1 MVNIIII
8 YYVVMSVGILVLALL
23 SWLIWDKRFR
33 NRHGQNI
40 PNGFIR
46 TDEVMV
52 DPTTNKKLRVYYS
65 HHTGERF
72 YKEEKWTLFLLYITT
87 LSGKHNEEKPLSHER
102 FVEFSLYRLCSFLYI
117 LDMIAFP
124 LEVIE
129 ATMYKKCIFYMF
141 LQKNIVHKVKN
152 VLLYVCTCIL

>member
-8 YYVVMSVGILVLALL
+8 YYVVMSVGILILAVL

-33 NRHGQNI
+33 NRHGPGI

-52 DPTTNKKLRVYYS
+52 DPTTNKKLRVYYN

-72 YKEEKWTLFLLYITT
+72 YKEE
-87 LSGKHNEEKPLSHER
+87 
-102 FVEFSLYRLCSFLYI
+102 
-117 LDMIAFP
+117 
-124 LEVIE
+124 
-129 ATMYKKCIFYMF
+129 
-141 LQKNIVHKVKN
+141 Q
-152 VLLYVCTCIL
+152 